1 MNRQLKREEEGLCAQ
16 RGLLK
21 DSDVQSFEIFVSR
34 EVRDMY
40 DRALRGAGRIAAARA
55 SRAQRDRRRRGFQS
69 SPEDLLVRQRE
80 TNDFLTSFINGSLE
94 RMTLKVRRKQY
105 WERLINLPPETN
117 PLSKESIFLED
128 PGGSFRALLFAGREF
143 DLVVLHA
150 LTYGLVDLVY
160 TNTFTAVFVTYIVD
174 QALRITRHQ
183 LALRN
188 IARKTLLD
196 PRFLL

>member
-80 TNDFLTSFINGSLE
+80 TNDFLTSFINTNKNYGP
-94 RMTLKVRRKQY
+94 RMFYNTTAEQK
-105 WERLINLPPETN
+105 
-117 PLSKESIFLED
+117 
-128 PGGSFRALLFAGREF
+128 LFKSVQGR
-143 DLVVLHA
+143 
-150 LTYGLVDLVY
+150 G
-160 TNTFTAVFVTYIVD
+160 
-174 QALRITRHQ
+174 
-183 LALRN
+183 
-188 IARKTLLD
+188 
-196 PRFLL
+196 